1 MRLNRGGL
9 RSGRHKKLCTITQGI
24 KWLRISQAFWVS
36 VHNGVGELLAFD
48 ARGSQPWPIVMV
60 PFLPMETDEVV
71 QIAGD
76 IDEFTKAIGAP
87 EDDR

>member
-1 MRLNRGGL
+1 MVL
-9 RSGRHKKLCTITQGI
+9 
-24 KWLRISQAFWVS
+24 
-36 VHNGVGELLAFD
+36 ELLAFD
-48 ARGSQPWPIVMV
+48 ARGSQPWPVVMV

-76 IDEFTKAIGAP
+76 FDEFTKAIGVP